1 MLEIIIKKKLEEIV
15 SYIIGTKKVKPLFVT
30 SVPGVVYDVR
40 PITEGSIKQSQVEIK
55 IIHEDFD
62 KGLEIRQKIIENLHF
77 DIKKPSQCIDNIVF
91 RGELSGGGTVF
102 QEEVQAWEISII
114 FIMTWRRKNE
124 Q

>member
-1 MLEIIIKKKLEEIV
+1 MLEIVIKKKLEEIV
-15 SYIIGTKKVKPLFVT
+15 SPLIGDKKIKPLFVT
-30 SVPGVVYDVR
+30 FVPGVTYDIKL
-40 PITEGSIKQSQVEIK
+40 ITEGPVKQSQVEIK

-62 KGLEIRQKIIENLHF
+62 KALEIRQKIIENLHF

-91 RGELSGGGTVF
+91 RGELSGGGTLF

-114 FIMTWRRKNE
+114 FIVTWRWKNE

>member
-15 SYIIGTKKVKPLFVT
+15 SPLIGAKKVKPLFVT
-30 SVPGVVYDVR
+30 FVPGVVYDVK
-40 PITEGSIKQSQVEIK
+40 PITAGTINQSQAEIK

-62 KGLEIRQKIIENLHF
+62 KALEIRQKIIENLHF